1 MTVNKVKKVCG
12 TKVNRAKLQQVF
24 HKLGLSLFCSK
35 LDTICKSVHSTSVN
49 VTKSAVLH
57 FV

>member
-1 MTVNKVKKVCG
+1 MTVKKVKKVCG

-24 HKLGLSLFCSK
+24 HKLGLSLFY
-35 LDTICKSVHSTSVN
+35 
-49 VTKSAVLH
+49 KSAVLH